1 MYPKR
6 VPRSFSAYA
15 EAHPCQ
21 SCIVQRCLEGL
32 ERDKPEGYLEE
43 QNRLREFCAC
53 DDVREYEA
61 RQSNPF
67 MVSNEDSILTH
78 DVESE
83 YDICMDFLKALGFDA
98 AYLAKILKQDQMTE
112 KLAKRLHHN
121 RKNHTPDKAVRD

>member
-1 MYPKR
+1 MLTNRVQRAFSPDAPK
-6 VPRSFSAYA
+6 
-15 EAHPCQ
+15 HPCQ
-21 SCIVQRCLEGL
+21 NCVIQRCLEQL
-32 ERDKPEGYLEE
+32 EQDKPEGYLDE

-98 AYLAKILKQDQMTE
+98 AYLAKILKQDEITE
-112 KLAKRLHHN
+112 HLAKRLAN
-121 RKNHTPDKAVRD
+121 SKRTQPK